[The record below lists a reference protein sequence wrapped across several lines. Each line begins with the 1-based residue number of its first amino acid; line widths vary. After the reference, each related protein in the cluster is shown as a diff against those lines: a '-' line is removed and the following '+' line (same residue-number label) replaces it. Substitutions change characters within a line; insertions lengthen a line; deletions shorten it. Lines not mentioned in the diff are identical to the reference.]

1 MSKRN
6 REGRE
11 KESPGAAP
19 PSMGPGGP
27 LGWATLIGV
36 AAVLVINLLSWT
48 STKKLET
55 SLTARL
61 GQLDS
66 RLAQLSAKVDSAQ
79 AAAQPRRGP
88 DPNKVYTVK
97 TDGAPS
103 VGPSTAPVVIAEV
116 SDFQ

>member
-11 KESPGAAP
+11 REA
-19 PSMGPGGP
+19 PGGGRP
-27 LGWATLIGV
+27 PMAPGGGLGWATLIGIG
-36 AAVLVINLLSWT
+36 AVLVVSLLSWT
-48 STKKLET
+48 ATRKLDT
-55 SLTARL
+55 SLSARL

-66 RLAQLSAKVDSAQ
+66 RLTQLSAKVDAVRAPQ
-79 AAAQPRRGP
+79 QQRGP
-88 DPNKVYTVK
+88 DPNKVYSVK

-103 VGPSTAPVVIAEV
+103 LGPSTAPVIIAEV